1 MAWQKE
7 GTTTL
12 TVAGTDITVTT
23 LTGLTFY
30 ISLNHGLFKTAEGFT
45 SPRIRLNELSTS
57 IYTNRISLDGGTDTT
72 NVSGTEMLT
81 GANNVAGDVLSVC
94 HFTGISA
101 EEKLLIG
108 NTVLNVATGTGTPPQ
123 RAEFVGKAVITSAT
137 LDAFTYKNLDTRDF
151 DTDSNCSVLGTD

>member
-7 GTTTL
+7 GTKTL
-12 TVAGTDITVTT
+12 TVAATDITVTT

-30 ISLNHGLFKTAEGFT
+30 TAFSHGLFTASFAT
-45 SPRIRLNELSTS
+45 PRIRLNELSTS
-57 IYTNRISLDGGTDTT
+57 IYANRISLDGGTDTT

-81 GANNVAGDVLSVC
+81 GANNVAGDVFTVC

-108 NTVLNVATGTGTPPQ
+108 HTILNVATGTGTAPQ
-123 RAEFVGKAVITSAT
+123 RSEFVGKAVITSAT
-137 LDAFTYKNLDTRDF
+137 LDAFTYKNLDTRTF
-151 DTDSNCSVLGTD
+151 DTDSNTSVLGTD